1 MRRACQRDS
10 RRIAVRGVAPVAERA
25 AGNIAPPLLHAPHLL
40 SSQYAVE
47 RGTPSSSAARAWYA
61 EHVSRAHAALEAHR
75 ADIAALA
82 TAHGALNVRVF
93 GSVAR
98 GDDDD
103 ASDLDLLVD
112 MAEGR
117 TLFDLGALLEDLR
130 AVLGVPVDVV
140 TTAGLRDR
148 IRERV
153 LAEAKAH

>member
-1 MRRACQRDS
+1 M
-10 RRIAVRGVAPVAERA
+10 RGVAPVAERA

-61 EHVSRAHAALEAHR
+61 EHVSRAHAAVEAHR

-112 MAEGR
+112 EE
-117 TLFDLGALLEDLR
+117 LEPLR
-130 AVLGVPVDVV
+130 ARLTVI
-140 TTAGLRDR
+140 AARD
-148 IRERV
+148 
-153 LAEAKAH
+153 A